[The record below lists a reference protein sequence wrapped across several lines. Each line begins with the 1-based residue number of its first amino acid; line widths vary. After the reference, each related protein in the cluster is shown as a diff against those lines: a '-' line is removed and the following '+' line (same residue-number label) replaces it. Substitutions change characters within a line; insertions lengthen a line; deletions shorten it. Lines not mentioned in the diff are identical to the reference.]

1 VEKYYSNGKLLITG
15 EYVVLDGALSLAI
28 PTQLGQSLIIEPID
42 QAKLL
47 WKSIDEKGNC
57 WFETEFNASDIDKL
71 GVENSN
77 DIATR
82 LLDILK
88 ATKKLNP
95 PFLHENHGFKITTKL
110 DFKKDWG
117 LGTSSTL
124 INNIAQW
131 AKIDPYT
138 LLKMTFG
145 GSGYDIACAQ
155 HDSPIT
161 YQIKHNQSIV
171 SEVSFNPTFHEH
183 LYFIYLNKKQNS
195 RDGIAQYRLN
205 PTNKNIQI
213 NEINTITKEMISC
226 NALSVFESLMTDHEL
241 IISQLINQQPIK
253 EQYFNDFNG
262 SIKSLG
268 AWGGDFILAASQDN
282 PESYFKN
289 RGFETIIPFQEM
301 ILKN

>member
-28 PTQLGQSLIIEPID
+28 PTQFGQSLIVEPID
-42 QAKLL
+42 QAQLL

-57 WFETEFNASDIDKL
+57 WFETEIKSSDIDNL
-71 GVENSN
+71 DVDNSN
-77 DIATR
+77 DIAKR

-88 ATKKLNP
+88 VAKKLNP
-95 PFLHENHGFKITTKL
+95 SFLEKTQGFKITTKL

-124 INNIAQW
+124 ISNIAQW

-155 HDSPIT
+155 HDNPIT
-161 YQIKHNQSIV
+161 YQIKHNQPIV
-171 SEVSFNPTFHEH
+171 NEVSFNPTFHEH

-195 RDGIAQYRLN
+195 REGIAQYRLN
-205 PTNKNIQI
+205 PTNKNIPI
-213 NEINTITKEMISC
+213 NEINAITKDMISC
-226 NALSVFESLMTDHEL
+226 NSLSEFESLLTNHEL
-241 IISQLINQQPIK
+241 IVSQLINQDPIK
-253 EQYFNDFNG
+253 ERYFNDFNG

-268 AWGGDFILAASQDN
+268 AWGGDFILATSQSN